1 VSAAKVTSEK
11 PHAAGKRLLLLAS
24 KLGYQTRSFAETA
37 HKLGARVFF
46 ATDRCDRLDN
56 PWGDSAIAARF
67 EKPQEAAAAIL
78 EALPGLT
85 GDSVDAVLAL
95 GDRPTVTAAYV
106 ARALGLPGNH
116 PLAAMACRSKLRQRE
131 VFQAA
136 GLPVPWFRAF
146 PIRPAPEWALA
157 GIHFPCVLK
166 PLGLTASQGVIRAN
180 APQEFRAAVERIAR
194 LVESPEI
201 AATREPGLDFFLAE
215 GYIPGTEVAVEGL
228 LDKGRLKLLAMF
240 DKPERLEG
248 PFFEETMYVTP
259 PQLSEDEQREIERA
273 TGEAAQALGLEHGPV
288 HAEFRV
294 NGQGVWPLEVSP
306 RPIGGLCARALRFAA
321 QETGEQVPLEE
332 LLVRHALGLPGP
344 DWPREKAAS
353 GVMMIP
359 VPASGVLQEV
369 EGQEA
374 ARAIP
379 GITELHITARI
390 HDSIVVWPEGSSY
403 LGFLFARGESP
414 GAVERAL
421 REAQGK
427 LRFRIAPR
435 LPIMAD
441 KTRRT
446 SAGN

>member
-1 VSAAKVTSEK
+1 VIEK
-11 PHAAGKRLLLLAS
+11 AQANGKRLLLLAS

-37 HKLGARVFF
+37 RQLGVQVFF
-46 ATDRCDRLDN
+46 ATDRCNRLEN

-67 EKPQEAAAAIL
+67 EKPQEAAAAIV
-78 EALPGLT
+78 EALPELT

-106 ARALGLPGNH
+106 ARSLRLAGNH

-136 GLPVPWFRAF
+136 GLPTPWFRAF
-146 PIRPAPEWALA
+146 PLHPVPEWALA
-157 GIHFPCVLK
+157 GIQFPCVLK
-166 PLGLTASQGVIRAN
+166 PLGLSASQGVIRAN
-180 APQEFRAAVERIAR
+180 GPQEFRAAVERIAR

-228 LDKGRLKLLAMF
+228 LDKGRLRLLAIF
-240 DKPERLEG
+240 DKPEPLDG
-248 PFFEETMYVTP
+248 PFFEETIYVTP
-259 PQLSEDEQREIERA
+259 AQLSEAEQREIERA
-273 TGEAAQALGLEHGPV
+273 TGEAARALGLEHGPI

-294 NGQGVWPLEVSP
+294 NSQGVWPIEVSP
-306 RPIGGLCARALRFAA
+306 RPIGGLCSRALRFAA
-321 QETGEQVPLEE
+321 DGTGEEILLEE
-332 LLVRHALGLPGP
+332 LLVRHALGLPGA

-359 VPASGVLQEV
+359 VPASGVLQGV
-369 EGQEA
+369 EGQQA
-374 ARAIP
+374 ARATP

-390 HDSIVVWPEGSSY
+390 HDSLVAWPEGSSY
-403 LGFLFARGESP
+403 LGFLLARGETA
-414 GAVERAL
+414 GVVERAL
-421 REAQGK
+421 REAHGK
-427 LRFRIAPR
+427 LRFTIAAR
-435 LPIMAD
+435 LHVMDA
-441 KTRRT
+441 KAQRV